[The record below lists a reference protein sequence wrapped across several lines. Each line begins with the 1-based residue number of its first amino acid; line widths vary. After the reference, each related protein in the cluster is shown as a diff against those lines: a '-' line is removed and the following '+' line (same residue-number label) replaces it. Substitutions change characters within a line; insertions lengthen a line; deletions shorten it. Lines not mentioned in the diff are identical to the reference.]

1 MQDYIPYIILFAV
14 LCVLLYL
21 YLKRP
26 HEKRAEAEESRA
38 ANHQTQDP
46 HAWTLRVIKTNGQ
59 NADGSSRPFLIETAN
74 QQDLMS
80 LQYNLEEKCYEVQN
94 RRHQTLGFL
103 PHNSTDRIRMYQAAG
118 RIGRVAIKSKGGSV
132 EHPEL
137 VLEIEVRP

>member
-1 MQDYIPYIILFAV
+1 MQDYLLYILLFAV

-26 HEKRAEAEESRA
+26 HERRADAEEARP

-46 HAWTLRVIKTNGQ
+46 HAWTLRVIKTGAQ
-59 NADGSSRPFLIETAN
+59 NADGSSRPFLIETLN
-74 QQDLMS
+74 QQDAVS

-103 PHNSTDRIRMYQAAG
+103 PHNSTDRVRMYQAAG
-118 RIGRVAIKSKGGSV
+118 RIGRIVVKQKGGSTG
-132 EHPEL
+132 HPEL
-137 VLEIEVRP
+137 LLEIEVRP

>member
-1 MQDYIPYIILFAV
+1 MQDYLPYLLLFAV

-26 HEKRAEAEESRA
+26 HERRADAEETRS

-46 HAWTLRVIKTNGQ
+46 HAWTLRVIKTHGQ
-59 NADGSSRPFLIETAN
+59 NADGSSRPFLIETATL
-74 QQDLMS
+74 QDTMF

-103 PHNSTDRIRMYQAAG
+103 PQNSTDRIRMYQAAG
-118 RIGRVAIKSKGGSV
+118 RIGRVVIKSKGGLV
-132 EHPEL
+132 DHPEL
-137 VLEIEVRP
+137 VLEIEVKP